1 MLVLHGTGEECK
13 KCSYYMVQVRNVRYA
28 GAMVQLRNVRYAGTV
43 VQVRN
48 VRNART
54 TWYR

>member
-1 MLVLHGTGEECK
+1 MTVCNVRYAG
-13 KCSYYMVQVRNVRYA
+13 SMVQVRNVGYA
-28 GAMVQLRNVRYAGTV
+28 GAM

-54 TWYR
+54 TWYRLGM